1 MATANGDLDAFHR
14 DSVPASDQ
22 GIEFHDDGVDD
33 SDSGLEELLRDPS
46 KPPGSWFCVAQQ
58 MSLEKCWHGVCAVKL
73 WWSHDSFTLLKSH
86 AHMLTVTSSAII
98 CLIPILFV
106 PIQISASGS
115 STMSLHRVTNRDKSW
130 QIVTHRLVNFPLCW
144 FLWQIRPPPE
154 RDKTWQNVTL
164 YS

>member
-1 MATANGDLDAFHR
+1 MATAIGDLDAFHR

-73 WWSHDSFTLLKSH
+73 WWSHDLFTLLKSH

-106 PIQISASGS
+106 FRSKFQPQDQAPCLYI
-115 STMSLHRVTNRDKSW
+115 VW
-130 QIVTHRLVNFPLCW
+130 QIVTKRDTPSSELSFMLVSLAN
-144 FLWQIRPPPE
+144 
-154 RDKTWQNVTL
+154 
-164 YS
+164 